1 MSSISRRDSLK
12 YITLA
17 SLSAGVIACEPR
29 TNDTT
34 KPHVH
39 TTESTGFGNL
49 SEEDLALLDQKFFTD
64 HEMETLRV
72 LANIII
78 PTDENSGNAEDA
90 GVPKFIEFMMLDQ
103 PDLQVPMRG
112 GLRWI
117 DLQSLKRFKNDFVQC
132 EEKDQLAIIDDIAFP
147 DTAPAEFSQGVAFF
161 NSLRD
166 FVATGFYTSKIG
178 MDDLQYQGNRPSV
191 WNGPPQAW
199 LDKLGVADLL

>member
-39 TTESTGFGNL
+39 GTESDGYGTL
-49 SEEDLALLDQKFFTD
+49 TEEDLALLDQEFFTD
-64 HEMETLRV
+64 QERETVRL

-78 PTDENSGNAEDA
+78 PADDKSGNAEEA

-103 PDLQVPMRG
+103 PALQVPMRG
-112 GLRWI
+112 GLKWI
-117 DLQSLKRFKNDFVQC
+117 DLQAIKRFAVPFIKCN
-132 EEKDQLAIIDDIAFP
+132 ENDQLQIIDDIAYP
-147 DTAPAEFSQGVAFF
+147 DTAAPEFSQGVAFF
-161 NSLRD
+161 NRFRD

-178 MDDLQYQGNRPSV
+178 IEDIQYQGNRPSV
-191 WNGPPQAW
+191 WNGPPEDW
-199 LDKLGVADLL
+199 LKRLGVEDLS